1 MNTDESQSAAI
12 PVAADPR
19 VDGSEGGQAPGP
31 GSEGRYH
38 ALDALRA
45 FALLLGIFFHAAES
59 FCPGRL
65 SWAIVDRH
73 AHELFN
79 FFQHICHSF
88 RLELFFVMA
97 GFFAHLVRERRG
109 LGGFVW
115 NRVQRILVPLVAG
128 WFLIYPVLAYEWL
141 SGASQSGQL
150 GRLGI
155 PPEVAHLPPWQLVLG
170 MFIQGKAFGDSFSL
184 THLWFLYQLLVV
196 YALVLAAHGIAGWL
210 PGRRGK
216 WRRWIEANFPR
227 TVRGPGSV
235 LFYAALTTPIL
246 WTMNGWGVD
255 TPDRSLVPSLPATA
269 LYTLCFLVGWLL
281 YRQPDWMRQWPA
293 GSAGY
298 VLGGLAL
305 AFGTANYR
313 VLSRW
318 LAFGALPAPW
328 LKLVYSALYALMMWC
343 FIVGIIGLFIRHR
356 GGISRRWRY
365 VADSSYWLYIA
376 HLPVVVALQLWVAK
390 WDAHWAWKYLLIV
403 SVAFPVLFLSYHYLV
418 RSTFIG
424 AQLNGRRYSR

>member
-1 MNTDESQSAAI
+1 M
-12 PVAADPR
+12 PVAASPPLA
-19 VDGSEGGQAPGP
+19 GSDEGQASAPGTE
-31 GSEGRYH
+31 SRYH

-65 SWAIVDRH
+65 SWAIVDRQ
-73 AHELFN
+73 AHELFA
-79 FFQHICHSF
+79 FFQHLCHSF

-109 LGGFVW
+109 VGGFVW

-128 WFLIYPVLAYEWL
+128 WFLIYPLLAGEWI
-141 SGASQSGQL
+141 SGAIQSGQP

-155 PPEVAHLPPWQLVLG
+155 PPEGAHLPPWQIVLG
-170 MFIQGKAFGDSFSL
+170 MFMRGIAFGDNFSL
-184 THLWFLYQLLVV
+184 THLWFLYQLLVI
-196 YALVLAAHGIAGWL
+196 YALVLAVRGIAGWL
-210 PGRRGK
+210 PGRSGK
-216 WRRWIEANFPR
+216 IHRWIGANFPR
-227 TVRGPGSV
+227 TLRGPGSV

-246 WTMNGWGVD
+246 WTMDGWGVD
-255 TPDRSLVPSLPATA
+255 TPDRSLVPSLPVTA
-269 LYTLCFLVGWLL
+269 LYTLCFLVGWLP
-281 YRQPDWMRQWPA
+281 YRQPGWMRQWPA
-293 GSAGY
+293 GGAGY

-305 AFGTANYR
+305 TLATANYG
-313 VLSRW
+313 VWSRW
-318 LAFGALPAPW
+318 LGLGALPTPW
-328 LKLVYSALYALMMWC
+328 SKLVYSVLYALTMWC
-343 FIVGIIGLFIRHR
+343 FIVGIIGLFIRHCH
-356 GGISRRWRY
+356 GASRRWRY

-403 SVAFPVLFLSYHYLV
+403 SVAFTVLFLSYHYLV

-424 AQLNGRRYSR
+424 AQLNGRRYPR